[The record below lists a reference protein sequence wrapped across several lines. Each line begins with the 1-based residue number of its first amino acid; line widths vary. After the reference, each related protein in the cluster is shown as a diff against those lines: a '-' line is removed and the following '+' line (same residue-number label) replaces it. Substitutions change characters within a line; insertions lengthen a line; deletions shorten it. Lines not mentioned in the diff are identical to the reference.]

1 MGPPDMISIRNVSKY
16 YVVNQVKI
24 PALKHINLDVK
35 PKEIFGIIGRSGA
48 GKSTLIRCVN
58 MLEKPSE
65 GNVLIEGTCVTEMH
79 PAQLREARRQMGM
92 IFQHFNL
99 LQSRTVVENIALPL
113 ELAGCNKDKIKQ
125 RVDELLSLTE
135 LGNHAKQYPSQLSGG
150 QKQRVAIARALAN
163 SPKVLLCDEATSSLD
178 PQSTL
183 SILDLLR
190 SINHELGI
198 TILLIT
204 HEMDVVKNL
213 CHRVGVIHQGE
224 IIEQRSVVEL
234 FTDPHTQVA
243 KDLVKASSRMEI
255 PRVIKD
261 MLQASHEKDTGTL
274 IRIAYHGE
282 SASQPIIGY
291 LIQQYHININILQGN
306 IETIQ
311 DEIVG
316 VMIVEIRGDRANV
329 EKSISFLER
338 NGLHVEI
345 LGYVQRDR

>member
-1 MGPPDMISIRNVSKY
+1 MISIRNVSKY
-16 YVVNQVKI
+16 YVVHGKKI
-24 PALKHINLDVK
+24 PALKHVNLDVK
-35 PKEIFGIIGRSGA
+35 PKEIYGIIGRSGA

-58 MLEKPSE
+58 MLERPSE
-65 GNVLIEGTCVTEMH
+65 GNILIEGVCLTEMDA
-79 PAQLREARRQMGM
+79 AQLREARRQMGM

-99 LQSRTVVENIALPL
+99 LQSRNVIENISLPL
-113 ELAGCNKDKIKQ
+113 ELAGVSKDKIKA
-125 RVDELLSLTE
+125 RVDDLLALTE

-150 QKQRVAIARALAN
+150 QKQRVAIARALAY

-198 TILLIT
+198 TMLLIT
-204 HEMDVVKNL
+204 HEMDVVKSI
-213 CHRVGVIHQGE
+213 CHRVGVIHHGE
-224 IIEQRSVVEL
+224 IIEQRNVIEL

-261 MLQASHEKDTGTL
+261 MLQSSQDKDSGTL

-291 LIQQYHININILQGN
+291 LIQQYRININILQGN

-316 VMIVEIRGDRANV
+316 VMIVEIKGDRANV

-345 LGYVQRDR
+345 LGYVQRNH

>member
-1 MGPPDMISIRNVSKY
+1 M
-16 YVVNQVKI
+16 
-24 PALKHINLDVK
+24 ALKHVNLDVK
-35 PKEIFGIIGRSGA
+35 PKEIYGIIGRSGA

-58 MLEKPSE
+58 MLERPSE
-65 GNVLIEGTCVTEMH
+65 GNVLIEGICVTEMG

-99 LQSRTVVENIALPL
+99 LQSRTVLENIALPL
-113 ELAGCNKDKIKQ
+113 ELAGMSTNNIKT
-125 RVDELLSLTE
+125 RVDELLALTE
-135 LGNHAKQYPSQLSGG
+135 LGNYSKQYPSQLSGG
-150 QKQRVAIARALAN
+150 QKQRVAIARALAY

-178 PQSTL
+178 PQSTMA
-183 SILDLLR
+183 ILELLQ
-190 SINHELGI
+190 SINNELGI

-204 HEMDVVKNL
+204 HEMDVVKTI
-213 CHRVGVIHQGE
+213 CHRVGVLHQGE
-224 IIEQRSVVEL
+224 IIEQRNVIEL
-234 FTDPHTQVA
+234 FTDPHTQVS

-261 MLQASHEKDTGTL
+261 MLQTSADHDTGTL

-291 LIQQYHININILQGN
+291 LIQQYRININILQGN

-311 DEIVG
+311 DQIVG
-316 VMIVEIRGDRANV
+316 VMIVEIQGDRVNV

-345 LGYVQRDR
+345 LGYVQRDH

>member
-1 MGPPDMISIRNVSKY
+1 M
-16 YVVNQVKI
+16 
-24 PALKHINLDVK
+24 ALKHVNLDVK
-35 PKEIFGIIGRSGA
+35 PKEIYGIIGRSGA

-58 MLEKPSE
+58 MLERPSE
-65 GNVLIEGTCVTEMH
+65 GNVLIEGICVTEMGS
-79 PAQLREARRQMGM
+79 AQLREARRQMGM

-113 ELAGCNKDKIKQ
+113 ELAGMSTDKIKK
-125 RVDELLSLTE
+125 RVDELLALTE
-135 LGNHAKQYPSQLSGG
+135 LGNYSKQYPSQLSGG
-150 QKQRVAIARALAN
+150 QKQRVAIARALAY

-178 PQSTL
+178 PQSTMA
-183 SILDLLR
+183 ILELLQ

-204 HEMDVVKNL
+204 HEMDVVKTI
-213 CHRVGVIHQGE
+213 CHRVGVLHEGE
-224 IIEQRSVVEL
+224 IIEQRNVIEL
-234 FTDPHTQVA
+234 FTDPHTQVS

-255 PRVIKD
+255 PRVIKE
-261 MLQASHEKDTGTL
+261 MLQTSADHDTGTL

-291 LIQQYHININILQGN
+291 LIQQYRININILQGN

-311 DEIVG
+311 DQIVG
-316 VMIVEIRGDRANV
+316 VMIVEIQGDRVNV

-345 LGYVQRDR
+345 LGYVQRDH

>member
-1 MGPPDMISIRNVSKY
+1 MISIRNLSKY
-16 YVVNQVKI
+16 YEIHHKKI
-24 PALKHINLDVK
+24 PALKHVNLDVK
-35 PKEIFGIIGRSGA
+35 PGEIYGIIGRSGA

-58 MLEKPSE
+58 MLERPSE
-65 GNVLIEGTCVTEMH
+65 GNIYIEGTCVTEMGS
-79 PAQLREARRQMGM
+79 AQLREARRQMGM

-99 LQSRTVVENIALPL
+99 LQSRNVVDNIALPL
-113 ELAGCNKDKIKQ
+113 ELAGLSTDKIKT
-125 RVDELLSLTE
+125 RVDELLGLTE
-135 LGNHAKQYPSQLSGG
+135 LSNHAKQYPSQLSGG
-150 QKQRVAIARALAN
+150 QKQRVAIARALAY

-178 PQSTL
+178 PQSTM
-183 SILDLLR
+183 SILELLR

-204 HEMDVVKNL
+204 HEMDVVKTI

-224 IIEQRSVVEL
+224 IIEQRNVIEL

-255 PRVIKD
+255 PRVIKE
-261 MLQASHEKDTGTL
+261 MLQSSGDHDSGTI

-291 LIQQYHININILQGN
+291 LIQQYRININILQGN

-311 DEIVG
+311 DQIVG
-316 VMIVEIRGDRANV
+316 VMIVEIKGDRTSV

-345 LGYVQRDR
+345 LGYVQRDP

>member
-1 MGPPDMISIRNVSKY
+1 MISIRNLSKY
-16 YVVNQVKI
+16 YTIHHKKVL
-24 PALKHINLDVK
+24 ALKHINLDVK
-35 PKEIFGIIGRSGA
+35 PKEIYGIIGRSGA

-58 MLEKPSE
+58 MLERPSE
-65 GNVLIEGTCVTEMH
+65 GNILIEGHCVTEMNS
-79 PAQLREARRQMGM
+79 AQLREARRQMGM

-99 LQSRTVVENIALPL
+99 LQSRNVIENIALPL
-113 ELAGCNKDKIKQ
+113 ELAGVSSDKIKT
-125 RVDELLSLTE
+125 RVDDLLALTE

-150 QKQRVAIARALAN
+150 QKQRVAIARALAY

-178 PQSTL
+178 PQSTM
-183 SILDLLR
+183 SILELLS

-198 TILLIT
+198 TMLLIS
-204 HEMDVVKNL
+204 HEMDVVKTI

-255 PRVIKD
+255 PRIIKEL
-261 MLQASHEKDTGTL
+261 LQSTADNNTGTL

-291 LIQQYHININILQGN
+291 LIQQYRIDINILQGN

-316 VMIVEIRGDRANV
+316 VLIVEIKGDKANI
-329 EKSISFLER
+329 EKSIHFLER

-345 LGYVQRDR
+345 LGYVQRNH

>member
-1 MGPPDMISIRNVSKY
+1 MISIRNLSKY
-16 YVVNQVKI
+16 YIIHHQKV
-24 PALKHINLDVK
+24 PALKHINLDVNA
-35 PKEIFGIIGRSGA
+35 KEIYGIIGRSGA

-58 MLEKPSE
+58 MLERPSE
-65 GNVLIEGTCVTEMH
+65 GNVLIEGVCVTKMD
-79 PAQLREARRQMGM
+79 PSQLREARRQMGM

-99 LQSRTVVENIALPL
+99 LQSRNVIENIALPL
-113 ELAGCNKDKIKQ
+113 ELAGLRSAKVKA
-125 RVDELLSLTE
+125 RVDELLALTE

-150 QKQRVAIARALAN
+150 QKQRVAIARALAY
-163 SPKVLLCDEATSSLD
+163 SPKVLLCDEATSALD
-178 PQSTL
+178 PQSTK
-183 SILDLLR
+183 SILELLR

-204 HEMDVVKNL
+204 HEMDVVKTI
-213 CHRVGVIHQGE
+213 CHRVGVIHEGE
-224 IIEQRSVVEL
+224 IIEQRNVIEL

-255 PRVIKD
+255 PRVIKE
-261 MLQASHEKDTGTL
+261 MLQSGASQDAGTIL
-274 IRIAYHGE
+274 RIAYHGE

-291 LIQQYHININILQGN
+291 LIQQYRININILQGN

-311 DEIVG
+311 DQIVG
-316 VMIVEIRGDRANV
+316 VMIVEIRGDRASV

-345 LGYVQRDR
+345 LGYVQRDH